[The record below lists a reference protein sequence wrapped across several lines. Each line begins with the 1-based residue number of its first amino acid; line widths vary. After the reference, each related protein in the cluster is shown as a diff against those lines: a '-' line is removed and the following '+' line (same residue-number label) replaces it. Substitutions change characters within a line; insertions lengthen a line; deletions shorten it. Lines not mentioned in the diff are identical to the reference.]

1 MIIRK
6 TIITEIND
14 DTLMEKIP
22 SVYALAK
29 ELNMSHSYV
38 HKVMNNQVPVS
49 EEQYERFKKLIE
61 EKYSTIDN
69 QG

>member
-1 MIIRK
+1 M
-6 TIITEIND
+6 D
-14 DTLMEKIP
+14 KIP